1 MHGIPSDLPLDRF
14 LDHDLIQ
21 VCIGEHQIQLHFHP
35 SGTISI
41 EGHWELHDQSGAL
54 VDSAQEH
61 RERES
66 YRIHRL
72 LSTSVVQFSIAA
84 PRSFTLFF
92 ASGLALTVFDDSE
105 QYETVSLEFDGYPG
119 IYI

>member
-1 MHGIPSDLPLDRF
+1 MAFPSDLPLDRF
-14 LDHDLIQ
+14 VGLDLIQ
-21 VCIGEHQIQLHFHP
+21 VRLGEHQIQLHFHP
-35 SGTISI
+35 SGSISI

-61 RERES
+61 SERET

-72 LSTSVVQFSIAA
+72 LSTSVIRFSIGA
-84 PRSFTLFF
+84 PHSFTLFF

-105 QYETVSLEFDGYPG
+105 HYETVSLQFSDHPA